1 MRKSNRVQ
9 PVLALSAIALLAGSC
24 SNPRQAAYLNEQ
36 LNQAADAVGDIRTSL
51 SILQSSIDSLRVVI
65 AKQDTTIARMAA
77 VTNVQVVK

>member
-9 PVLALSAIALLAGSC
+9 RTLALSAIVLLAGGC

-36 LNQAADAVGDIRTSL
+36 LNQAADAVGDIRANLSL
-51 SILQSSIDSLRVVI
+51 LQSSIDSLRVVI

-77 VTNVQVVK
+77 VTNVSVVK